1 MSSARPNTTAPGKA
15 RFDDIYNQPD
25 PRAYFHR
32 LAPLEYEIPQHGQE
46 VFRRARADRA
56 AVHGTDDPVTVLD
69 LCCSYGINA
78 ALLNYD
84 LTLAELYEHYTGPE
98 AESLTT
104 AELIEVDKEFYA
116 SRRRPD
122 ATPVIGLD
130 AADQAVRY
138 ALDVGLLDEAYGEN
152 LEQAPPGSGL
162 RRAVARTGLI
172 TVTGGIGYITRT
184 TFEALLECAE
194 VPVWVYAFVLRT
206 VPYHPVVAT
215 LSAFGL
221 VTETDPARTYP
232 QRLFTGPEE
241 QRYAIEQARLAGNDP
256 IGLET
261 AGRYHTQLYRSRPH
275 TV

>member
-1 MSSARPNTTAPGKA
+1 MSSARPSITTHGKT

-32 LAPLEYEIPQHGQE
+32 LGPLEYEIPQHGQE

-78 ALLNYD
+78 ALLNHD
-84 LTLAELYEHYTGPE
+84 LTLAELYEHYTGRE

-104 AELIEVDKEFYA
+104 AELIEVDKEFYV

-122 ATPVIGLD
+122 ATPVVGLD

-138 ALDVGLLDEAYGEN
+138 ALDVGLLDEGYGEN
-152 LEQAPPGSGL
+152 LEQAPPGPGL
-162 RRAVARTGLI
+162 QRAVGRCGLI
-172 TVTGGIGYITRT
+172 TVTGGIGYITRS

-206 VPYHPVVAT
+206 VQYHPVAAT

-221 VTETDPARTYP
+221 ATETDPAQTYP
-232 QRLFTGPEE
+232 QRLFTGPAE
-241 QRYAIEQARLAGNDP
+241 QRYAIEQARLAGHDP
-256 IGLET
+256 NGLET
-261 AGRYHTQLYRSRPH
+261 AGRYHTQLYRSRPR

>member
-1 MSSARPNTTAPGKA
+1 MSSGRPSITTPGKT
-15 RFDDIYNQPD
+15 RFDEIYNQPD
-25 PRAYFHR
+25 PRAYFR
-32 LAPLEYEIPQHGQE
+32 GLAPLEYEIPHHGQE

-56 AVHGTDDPVTVLD
+56 AAYGTDDPVTVLD

-84 LTLAELYEHYTGPE
+84 LTLAGLYEHYTDPE

-138 ALDVGLLDEAYGEN
+138 ALDVGLLDEAYAEN
-152 LEQAPPGSGL
+152 LEQTPPGPGL
-162 RRAVARTGLI
+162 RRAVERTGLI
-172 TVTGGIGYITRT
+172 TVTGGIGYITKT
-184 TFEALLECAE
+184 TFEALLGCAE

-206 VPYHPVVAT
+206 VPYHPVVAA
-215 LSAFGL
+215 LSDFGL

-232 QRLFTGPEE
+232 QRLFSDPAE
-241 QRYAIEQARLAGNDP
+241 QRYAIEQARLAGHDP

-261 AGRYHTQLYRSRPH
+261 AGRYHTQLYRSRPR